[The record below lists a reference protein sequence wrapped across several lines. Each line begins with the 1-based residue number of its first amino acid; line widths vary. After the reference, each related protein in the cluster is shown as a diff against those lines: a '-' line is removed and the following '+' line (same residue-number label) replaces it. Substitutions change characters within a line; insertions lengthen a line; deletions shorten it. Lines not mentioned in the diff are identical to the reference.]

1 MAKTGAYF
9 FIALLMVVL
18 SSGIVYGGSV
28 PVPND
33 FKIIPPDSS
42 LPKELALFSGKWKGV
57 WYNLQDSS
65 GSLDAVL
72 IVEKIEDKSAVVV
85 YCWGDSSE
93 WRVKNGWRRYTADIN
108 KKDGGNIL
116 SFESPSGVKFEFSLM
131 GEKLSGTDNRWR
143 NTITMKRVQ

>member
-1 MAKTGAYF
+1 MAKTKGYF

-28 PVPND
+28 PIPND
-33 FKIIPPDSS
+33 FKITPPDSS
-42 LPKELALFSGKWKGV
+42 LPKELANFSGNWKGV
-57 WYNLQDSS
+57 WHNLSDS

-72 IVEKIEDKSAVVV
+72 IIEKIEGKSAVVV

-108 KKDGGNIL
+108 KKGGKDTL
-116 SFESPSGVKFEFSLM
+116 SFGSGSGVKFEFSLM

-143 NTITMKRVQ
+143 NTITMKRVR